1 MFGRVWKEQTVSNV
15 MTGDRRGDAN
25 PWSGEHLAEVHS
37 PVGDDFLAPE
47 VVQGLTAAVLAD
59 RARALKPLIA
69 EKALE
74 SERARRPADG
84 VWSALRQAGFFYQ
97 FVPRRFGG
105 LEFTPE
111 QYLDVMLPL
120 AEADPSIGWAANF
133 CMHHNWFLAQFPE
146 QAQIEIWGEHPYIN
160 APDVTFP
167 PGTAARVDG
176 GYRLNGRWKWAS
188 GVMNSDWIFAKA
200 LVDTDKGPQMGH
212 FIFPT
217 SDAEVIDVWHVDG
230 MCATGSNDVRV
241 TDLFVPEHR
250 MTWLASFQSGRGLG
264 ARLHPQSQ
272 LYRMPMLPLLC
283 LGAAI
288 PALGAARACVEHVRL
303 HLTAHVT
310 VGTAVV
316 QAERPAAQMRL
327 GRAQVMTSTAEL
339 ILRNAARE
347 GYALADV
354 AEPEQMG
361 ERIRIRAQIAYAVEL
376 CREAVTILCASAG
389 SSLHFL
395 ANPMQ
400 RCKRDI
406 EVMSSHIVYDLDQAS
421 ELHGRALLGLPPNA
435 AIV

>member
-1 MFGRVWKEQTVSNV
+1 MSSVTSE
-15 MTGDRRGDAN
+15 DRRGDAV
-25 PWSGEHLAEVHS
+25 PSDVERLADVHS
-37 PVGDDFLAPE
+37 PTGDDYLAPAE
-47 VVQGLTAAVLAD
+47 VEGLTAAVLAD

-69 EKALE
+69 GKALE
-74 SERARRPADG
+74 SERARRPDDE
-84 VWSALRQAGFFYQ
+84 VWSALRRAGFFYQ

-111 QYLDVMLPL
+111 QYLEAMLPL
-120 AEADPSIGWAANF
+120 AEADPSIGWVACF
-133 CMHHNWFLAQFPE
+133 CTHHNWFLAQFPE
-146 QAQIEIWGEHPYIN
+146 EAQVEIWGRYPYIN

-167 PGTAARVDG
+167 PGTARRVDG
-176 GYRLNGRWKWAS
+176 GYRLSGRWKWAS
-188 GVMNSDWIFAKA
+188 GVMNSDWIFSKA
-200 LVDTDKGPQMGH
+200 LVDTDKGPKMAH
-212 FIFPT
+212 FVLPT
-217 SDAEVIDVWHVDG
+217 AEAEVIDVWHVDG

-250 MTWLASFQSGRGLG
+250 MTWLAPSQSGKGLG

-272 LYRMPMLPLLC
+272 VYRMPVLPLLC

-288 PALGAARACVEHVRL
+288 PALGAAKACVDHLRL
-303 HLTAHVT
+303 HLTTHTT

-339 ILRNAARE
+339 IMRSTARE
-347 GYALADV
+347 AYGLADV
-354 AEPEQMG
+354 AEPEQTS
-361 ERIRIRAQIAYAVEL
+361 ERIRLRAQFAYAVGL
-376 CREAVTILCASAG
+376 CRDAVGILCDCAG

-395 ANPMQ
+395 TNPMQ

-406 EVMSSHIVYDLDQAS
+406 DVMSSHIVYDFDQAS

-435 AIV
+435 AIA

>member
-1 MFGRVWKEQTVSNV
+1 VSSV
-15 MTGDRRGDAN
+15 VTGDRRGDAQLD
-25 PWSGEHLAEVHS
+25 SRERLAEVHS
-37 PVGDDFLAPE
+37 PAGDDFLAPE
-47 VVQGLTAAVLAD
+47 VVQSLTVAVLAD
-59 RARALKPLIA
+59 RARELKSLIA
-69 EKALE
+69 EKALQ
-74 SERARRPADG
+74 SERARRPDDQ
-84 VWSALRQAGFFYQ
+84 VWSALRRAGFFYQ

-120 AEADPSIGWAANF
+120 AEADPSTGWVACF

-146 QAQIEIWGEHPYIN
+146 EAQIEIWGEHPYIT

-167 PGTAARVDG
+167 PGTATRVDG
-176 GYRLNGRWKWAS
+176 GYRLSGRWKWAS

-200 LVDTDKGPQMGH
+200 LVDTDRGPQMGH
-212 FIFPT
+212 FVFPT

-241 TDLFVPEHR
+241 TDLFVPDHR

-264 ARLHPQSQ
+264 AQLHPQSQ

-288 PALGAARACVEHVRL
+288 PALGAARACVEHLRL
-303 HLTAHVT
+303 HLAEHVT
-310 VGTAVV
+310 VGTPVV

-339 ILRNAARE
+339 VLRNAARE

-354 AEPEQMG
+354 AEPQQTS
-361 ERIRIRAQIAYAVEL
+361 ERIRIRAQIAYAVGL
-376 CREAVTILCASAG
+376 CREAITIACECAG

-395 ANPMQ
+395 TNPMQ
-400 RCKRDI
+400 RYKRDI
-406 EVMSSHIVYDLDQAS
+406 EVMSSHIVYDFDQAS

-435 AIV
+435 AIA